1 MNLKL
6 PRSTLCLLS
15 LSALFA
21 DGANAQPV
29 RTPSVG
35 DWKAK
40 LAFDYNAGNFRAAI
54 ADAAALQKL
63 DALDPQTAR
72 VTAQAYYKGGDF
84 AGCVKYIKEHLNPTE
99 LDRRAVVS
107 TLPSVK

>member
-6 PRSTLCLLS
+6 RSTLCLLTMS
-15 LSALFA
+15 PLFM
-21 DGANAQPV
+21 DGAIAQPG
-29 RTPSVG
+29 RTPGVQ

-40 LAFDYNAGNFRAAI
+40 LAMDYNAGNYRAAI

-72 VTAQAYYKGGDF
+72 VTAQAYYKAGDF
-84 AGCVKYIKEHLNPTE
+84 AGCVKYIKENLNPTDSIGAQ
-99 LDRRAVVS
+99 LSARCQAS
-107 TLPSVK
+107 N